1 MCNACVPKSH
11 PVPCLYVFFFR
22 MMICWSP
29 VSWIFFNI
37 STTKI
42 SSESPISHDLASGA
56 MCGATSFKTI
66 TQLSSDSS
74 KICTFCHRA
83 IVMQVVKKMSFGGS
97 RRQQRSYNCSQEKDL
112 EMINP
117 LGTFTIHCTV
127 LPTVLHIDGFISTQS
142 PRSH

>member
-11 PVPCLYVFFFR
+11 PVPCLYVFFFFR

-74 KICTFCHRA
+74 KVCTFCHRV
-83 IVMQVVKKMSFGGS
+83 IVMQVVKKKCHLVVAKGNKEVITAH
-97 RRQQRSYNCSQEKDL
+97 RRKTSKCLTRWVHLLSIVLCCELY
-112 EMINP
+112 
-117 LGTFTIHCTV
+117 CT
-127 LPTVLHIDGFISTQS
+127 
-142 PRSH
+142 